1 MCHVILHR
9 DDATNIW
16 RALDISTAVGGLSL
30 SVKGVCVPSLTPTS
44 TLSATLVLSTFRHWH
59 TWVGSGV
66 SESDDR
72 KHTHKTLSLCCYSLL
87 CLSSQSFFPKSSN
100 RSSHC
105 FAKKVA
111 QYTDYMTKEYIAIT
125 NRCYTIPT
133 KPSLKWLHNEPLSI
147 LPVPVCCPSSCLIT
161 GGNNSISW
169 SCCTNACLPW
179 PLSCLPHRLTQFIGS
194 FIDYRQVFL
203 SLCPPIFAF
212 HTRKTILAM
221 LTSTRLLTH
230 CHKL

>member
-1 MCHVILHR
+1 MTIEN
-9 DDATNIW
+9 T
-16 RALDISTAVGGLSL
+16 
-30 SVKGVCVPSLTPTS
+30 KTS
-44 TLSATLVLSTFRHWH
+44 
-59 TWVGSGV
+59 
-66 SESDDR
+66 
-72 KHTHKTLSLCCYSLL
+72 LSLCCYCFLL
-87 CLSSQSFFPKSSN
+87 LLLLLFTIIFPKSSN

-147 LPVPVCCPSSCLIT
+147 LPVPVRCPSPCLIR
-161 GGNNSISW
+161 GGNNSVSW

-179 PLSCLPHRLTQFIGS
+179 PLPCLPHRLTQFIGS

-221 LTSTRLLTH
+221 LPSTRLLTH

>member
-1 MCHVILHR
+1 
-9 DDATNIW
+9 
-16 RALDISTAVGGLSL
+16 
-30 SVKGVCVPSLTPTS
+30 
-44 TLSATLVLSTFRHWH
+44 
-59 TWVGSGV
+59 
-66 SESDDR
+66 
-72 KHTHKTLSLCCYSLL
+72 
-87 CLSSQSFFPKSSN
+87 
-100 RSSHC
+100 
-105 FAKKVA
+105 
-111 QYTDYMTKEYIAIT
+111 MTKEYIAIT

-147 LPVPVCCPSSCLIT
+147 LPVPVRCPSPCLIR
-161 GGNNSISW
+161 GGNNSVSW

-221 LTSTRLLTH
+221 LPSTRLLTH
-230 CHKL
+230 CHKLYYHDCVNLAQIPSDTVPLANSVTQELDLSLLLLALAFA